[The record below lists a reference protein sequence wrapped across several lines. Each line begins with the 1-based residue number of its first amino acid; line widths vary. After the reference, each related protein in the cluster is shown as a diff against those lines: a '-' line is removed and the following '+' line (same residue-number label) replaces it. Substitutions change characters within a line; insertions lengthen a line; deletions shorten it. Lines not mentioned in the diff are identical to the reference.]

1 MLYHAPEPNKL
12 PLPHAQHPLFNFSAT
27 PGRLDAFLGGY
38 ALPSQTRDFSSLFIE
53 EPSQFNDEV
62 LLHERHTIITFDEA
76 QLDTL
81 EIRHRAQQE
90 LEPKHQTFIINFNC
104 NFKVYEQSLAEMQE
118 NARDLQT
125 NVIGFNYRNVG
136 RSQGQVK
143 FMCHLI
149 IDGIAQVQ
157 RLLDQGVSP
166 ENITLN
172 GLSIGGGVAT
182 CVAWYFHQQG
192 KKVNLF
198 NDRSFASSLKLV
210 LSHVEGI
217 PILGG
222 ILSLLCTLIMF
233 NSAWYASIAEL
244 FQDIPGEFRDYMLVR
259 TPRAKR
265 TAESQDDLSI
275 PHEGSLHRGLRD
287 GRRQIKAEF
296 DAQITQ
302 YEHEE
307 RVDPN
312 TLNELKRAK
321 FEEKEKARNRKME
334 ASVINIGADYAHT
347 LPKKHLFNRHGVS
360 ADTFFKNFVHRSYE
374 EHGIKPSMCRNV

>member
-1 MLYHAPEPNKL
+1 MLYRAPEPSKL
-12 PLPHAQHPLFNFSAT
+12 PFPYQHYPLFDFSAT
-27 PGRLDAFLGGY
+27 PGWLDAFLGGY
-38 ALPSQTRDFSSLFIE
+38 ALPSQTKDFSSLFIG
-53 EPSQFNDEV
+53 EPSQFDDEV
-62 LLHERHTIITFDEA
+62 LRHERHTIVTFDEA

-90 LEPKHQTFIINFNC
+90 LEPQYQTFIINFNC

-157 RLLDQGVSP
+157 RVLDQGVSP

-172 GLSIGGGVAT
+172 GLSIGGGIAT
-182 CVAWYFHQQG
+182 CVAWYFHRQG

-222 ILSLLCTLIMF
+222 ILSLLCTLIIF

-259 TPRAKR
+259 TPRAER
-265 TAESQDDLSI
+265 SVDSQDDLSI
-275 PHEGSLHRGLRD
+275 PHEGSLHFGLRD
-287 GRRQIKAEF
+287 KRREIKGNI
-296 DAQITQ
+296 DTQITKCENEDQ
-302 YEHEE
+302 
-307 RVDPN
+307 VNAN
-312 TLNELKRAK
+312 TLNELKK
-321 FEEKEKARNRKME
+321 TKYEEKEKARNRKME
-334 ASVINIGADYAHT
+334 ASVINIGEDYAHT
-347 LPKKHLFNRHGVS
+347 LPKKYLFNRHGIS
-360 ADTFFKNFVHRSYE
+360 ADTFFKNFVYRSYE
-374 EHGIKPSMCRNV
+374 EHGIKPSMCRNI

>member
-1 MLYHAPEPNKL
+1 MLYRAPEPSKL
-12 PLPHAQHPLFNFSAT
+12 PSPYEQHPLFNFSAT
-27 PGRLDAFLGGY
+27 PGRLDAFLGRY
-38 ALPSQTRDFSSLFIE
+38 ALPSQTGDFSSLFIG
-53 EPSQFNDEV
+53 EPSQLDDEV
-62 LLHERHTIITFDEA
+62 LLHEHHTIVTFDEA

-81 EIRHRAQQE
+81 EIRYRTQHE
-90 LEPKHQTFIINFNC
+90 LEPQHQTFIINFNC

-210 LSHVEGI
+210 LSHVDNI
-217 PILGG
+217 PIVGGVLGF
-222 ILSLLCTLIMF
+222 LFTLIIF
-233 NSAWYASIAEL
+233 NSAWYASIVDL
-244 FQDIPGEFRDYMLVR
+244 FQDIPQEYRDYMLVR
-259 TPRAKR
+259 TPQDKR
-265 TAESQDDLSI
+265 TAETQDDRAI
-275 PHEGSLHRGLRD
+275 PHDGSLHIGLREQ
-287 GRRQIKAEF
+287 RRKIKGTIDTQIAACKN
-296 DAQITQ
+296 
-302 YEHEE
+302 EE
-307 RVDPN
+307 VVDSKIV
-312 TLNELKRAK
+312 NELQNIRY
-321 FEEKEKARNRKME
+321 EEKEKARNRKME
-334 ASVINIGADYAHT
+334 APITDIGEDSAHT
-347 LPKKHLFNRHGVS
+347 VPKKYLFNRRGVS

-374 EHGIKPSMCRNV
+374 EHGIKPSMCRNI